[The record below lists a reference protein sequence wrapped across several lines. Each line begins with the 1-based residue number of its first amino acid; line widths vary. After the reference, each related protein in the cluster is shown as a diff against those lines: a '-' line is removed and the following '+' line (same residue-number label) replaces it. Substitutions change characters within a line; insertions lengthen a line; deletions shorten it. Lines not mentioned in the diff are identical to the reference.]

1 MTAPHQAPL
10 LRRMSLAAAAPVSA
24 ALLALVFSSII
35 LIISGSNPLTA
46 WGDMLSYGSRLET
59 IVDALNRATP
69 LYLSGIAGAI
79 AFRMNLFN
87 IGVEGQYILAAFMG
101 AYVGGQINL
110 PAPLHVATIMLTA
123 MIVGALWAALA
134 GLLKVTRGVDVVI
147 ATIMLNFLAISGL
160 VAFMLPRLQEESDS
174 LTTATKAIPSS
185 GQMPNLNGV
194 LELVTREIIR
204 GRELTGMFAVAI
216 AVGIIYHLFVNR
228 TRLGYDLR
236 ASGINPEAA
245 RASGVPPKR
254 MIMLSMALSGAVA
267 GLVGMPEILSDS
279 HKYDDAFI
287 QKLGFAGIAVAL
299 LGRLSPWGIAAAA
312 LLFGFLDASGVIL
325 DANDQASREVVVI
338 MQGVILLAA
347 VIAYQVV
354 TRYRARQEAADATA
368 ALLNEAEATS

>member
-1 MTAPHQAPL
+1 
-10 LRRMSLAAAAPVSA
+10 
-24 ALLALVFSSII
+24 
-35 LIISGSNPLTA
+35 
-46 WGDMLSYGSRLET
+46 
-59 IVDALNRATP
+59 

-101 AYVGGQINL
+101 AYVGGQIDL

-174 LTTATKAIPSS
+174 LTTATKAISSS

-216 AVGIIYHLFVNR
+216 AIGIIYHLFVNR

-245 RASGVPPKR
+245 RAAGVPPKR

-299 LGRLSPWGIAAAA
+299 LGRLSPWGIAGAA

-354 TRYRARQEAADATA
+354 SRYRARQEAADATA
-368 ALLNEAEATS
+368 ALLSEAEATS